1 MEIED
6 VCIEIPE
13 VILDKKEQKSINDT
27 EKKYPDYKDM
37 MDAIRRSDRKKK
49 EERDKLLQKEL
60 ENKMKEL
67 KDIKE
72 MYEIKNRLIE
82 DYAKWVKSVDDYH
95 QVLADHTY
103 VYNATY
109 HNGVYIIVLGN
120 GKGKTLK
127 GELKVSYCES
137 TTQIKKKSL
146 LFELF
151 HN

>member
-1 MEIED
+1 MKKIII
-6 VCIEIPE
+6 VS
-13 VILDKKEQKSINDT
+13 ILMCMLGISVNAKENV
-27 EKKYPDYKDM
+27 PRYK
-37 MDAIRRSDRKKK
+37 IVSSSY
-49 EERDKLLQKEL
+49 EQ
-60 ENKMKEL
+60 

-137 TTQIKKKSL
+137 TKQIKKKSL